1 VTGGRKSILAGAIIG
16 GVLAL
21 ASGCYT
27 TQETDQTLPPYA
39 SISDAGRDPSSLP
52 KPPPDDSG
60 GVMSSIG
67 DAIVLPFHELGE
79 AFESNNKVTNPYS
92 NSN

>member
-1 VTGGRKSILAGAIIG
+1 VAILG

-39 SISDAGRDPSSLP
+39 SISDTGRDPASMA

-79 AFESNNKVTNPYS
+79 AFESNNKVTNPYT
-92 NSN
+92 N